1 MPTPLEAFR
10 IVAPEFAAE
19 PDATVN
25 QYLTMATLF
34 INVTGYP
41 ADSQPYAQ
49 ALKAAS
55 LMVARAKS
63 LTGGSSGGTV
73 IEEKEGDLTR
83 KYSEAT
89 SADITDIYAD
99 QLDQLGLAY
108 FGLGIMTR

>member
-19 PDATVN
+19 PDSTVN
-25 QYLTMATLF
+25 QYLTMATLY
-34 INVTGYP
+34 INVAGYP
-41 ADSQPYAQ
+41 VDAQPYAQ

-83 KYSEAT
+83 KYSEA
-89 SADITDIYAD
+89 SADTITDIYAE
-99 QLDQLGLAY
+99 QLAELGAAY